1 MPRIIYKCRYLKDAP
16 QAHLS
21 NFVEYVATRDGVD
34 KITNPDLLLP
44 ATKKQ
49 QALIAQILRELPDT
63 ADMFEHE
70 DYIKNPTR
78 ENASEFITRALE
90 NNLDLIGKRKNF
102 VDYVANRPRVERIGT
117 HGLFTDAG
125 QPVVLSQVQDEVSSH
140 TGNVWTNVVSLRR
153 EDATRLGYDNAASW
167 QALMRSQRNIL
178 AESMKIVPENLRW
191 YAAYHDEGHHP
202 HIHLIAYSTDPSEAY
217 VTKQGIEKMRSSL
230 AREIFKQDLVQIYQ
244 RQTDSRKELNLQSKN
259 VMRRLIA
266 ELRSGVCANKT
277 IEDDIQLLSDRLQKT
292 GGKKVYGYLKAD
304 VKAIVNRIVDELAKD
319 ERVSKCYAEWCALRG
334 EVLQTYT
341 GKPPDPVP
349 LSQQKEFK
357 SIKNMVIAE
366 AMNIGDHRFIFEP
379 DEDHDEAAVLDDSA
393 NPETDAPMEMPEDA
407 LEPDDGQPEEEAPD
421 RHRGYN
427 AEWSDRYKEARSF
440 LFGSK
445 TVEQDFAEAHRLFME
460 EAENG
465 NALAMHDLGR
475 MHMDGLG
482 MEISTEAAQEWY
494 QKSLIAFMAVE
505 SEKPRPYIQ
514 YRIGKLHNA
523 GLGTPQD
530 YSQAARWFEMAAEE
544 NHKYAQYS
552 LAGLYYRGQGVS
564 QDFARAFELYQKSA
578 AQGNAY
584 ASYELAKMFRD
595 GIGTGKN
602 MSEADRHFKTAF
614 DGFLLL
620 EARSRDDKLQYRLG
634 QMLQTGTGTEQ
645 NTAAAIQYFEQAAKL
660 GNVNAQYAL
669 AKIYLDIGGEH
680 ENVAKALE
688 WMGKATD
695 SGNPLAQ
702 YAMAKLYLAGDHVE
716 KDAAKAVE
724 LFTKSAEQNN
734 QFAQYALGK
743 LYLTGED
750 APKDV
755 EAAIRWLTAAAE
767 QSNQFAQYALGK
779 LYLSGEDVSKDMEA
793 AIRWLTAAAEQN
805 NQYAQY
811 TLGKL
816 YLSGEDVSK
825 DVEAALRWLT
835 AAAEQSNQYA
845 QYSLGK
851 LYLSGEDAPK
861 DVEAAIRWLT
871 AAAEQ
876 NNQYAQYA
884 LGKLYLMG
892 RDVPRDREQA
902 ERWLTLSAAQGN
914 VYAQFLLE
922 RIDSFRDPSILLA
935 ATRLLRHLGNI
946 FDDKQRPMG
955 SGDRQIDRKLRRK
968 LTEKKSAQGHA
979 HDDHAPQLTY

>member
-1 MPRIIYKCRYLKDAP
+1 MPRIIYKCRYLKNAP

-21 NFVEYVATRDGVD
+21 NLVEYVATRDGVD

-78 ENASEFITRALE
+78 ENASEFITQALE
-90 NNLDLIGKRKNF
+90 NNLDFIGKRKNF

-125 QPVVLSQVQDEVSSH
+125 QPVVLPQVQDEVSSH

-153 EDATRLGYDNAASW
+153 EDAARLGYDNTAAW

-178 AESMKIVPENLRW
+178 AESMKVVPENLRW

-230 AREIFKQDLVQIYQ
+230 AREIFKQDLVQIYE
-244 RQTDSRKELNLQSKN
+244 RQTVSRKELNIQSKD
-259 VMRRLIA
+259 VLRQLIA
-266 ELRSGVCANKT
+266 EMQSGVCESKAV
-277 IEDDIQLLSDRLQKT
+277 EDDIQLLSDRLQKT
-292 GGKKVYGYLKAD
+292 GGKKVYGYIKAD

-319 ERVSKCYAEWCALRG
+319 ERVAKCYTEWCALRG
-334 EVLQTYT
+334 EVLKTYI
-341 GKPPDPVP
+341 GKPPDPIP

-366 AMNIGDHRFIFEP
+366 ALNIGGHHFTFEP
-379 DEDHDEAAVLDDSA
+379 DVDHDEAAVLDDGSA
-393 NPETDAPMEMPEDA
+393 LETDMMLAVPEDTLPA
-407 LEPDDGQPEEEAPD
+407 MPEEEAPD
-421 RHRGYN
+421 RHRGNN
-427 AEWSDRYKEARSF
+427 AEWSDRYKEARTF
-440 LFGSK
+440 LFGSEN
-445 TVEQDFAEAHRLFME
+445 VEQGFAEAYRLFTM

-482 MEISTEAAQEWY
+482 MEIDTEAAQEWY

-505 SEKPRPYIQ
+505 DEKPRPYIQ
-514 YRIGKLHNA
+514 YRIGKLHSA

-530 YSQAARWFEMAAEE
+530 YSQAARWFEMAAAES
-544 NHKYAQYS
+544 HKYAQYS
-552 LAGLYYRGQGVS
+552 LAGLCYRGQGVP
-564 QDFARAFELYQKSA
+564 QDFSRAFELYQKSA

-584 ASYELAKMFRD
+584 ASYELAKMCRD

-602 MSEADRHFKTAF
+602 MAEADRYFKTAF

-620 EARSRDDKLQYRLG
+620 EAKSKDDKLQYRLG
-634 QMLQTGTGTEQ
+634 QMLQSGTGTEQ
-645 NTAAAIQYFEQAAKL
+645 DTAAAIQYFEQSAKL

-669 AKIYLDIGGEH
+669 AKIYLETGGGH
-680 ENVAKALE
+680 ENVTKALA
-688 WMGKATD
+688 WMGKAAD

-702 YAMAKLYLAGDHVE
+702 CALAKLYLAGDHVE

-724 LFTKSAEQNN
+724 LFTRAAEQNN

-743 LYLTGED
+743 LYFTGED
-750 APKDV
+750 VPK
-755 EAAIRWLTAAAE
+755 A
-767 QSNQFAQYALGK
+767 
-779 LYLSGEDVSKDMEA
+779 
-793 AIRWLTAAAEQN
+793 
-805 NQYAQY
+805 
-811 TLGKL
+811 
-816 YLSGEDVSK
+816 
-825 DVEAALRWLT
+825 VEAAL
-835 AAAEQSNQYA
+835 
-845 QYSLGK
+845 
-851 LYLSGEDAPK
+851 
-861 DVEAAIRWLT
+861 RWLT

-892 RDVPRDREQA
+892 RNVPRDKEQA
-902 ERWLTLSAAQGN
+902 EHWLTLSAEQGN

-946 FDDKQRPMG
+946 FDDKQRSMG
-955 SGDRQIDRKLRRK
+955 GDDRQIDRKLRRK
-968 LTEKKSAQGHA
+968 LMEKKSAQGHA
-979 HDDHAPQLTY
+979 YDDHAPQQSY

>member
-1 MPRIIYKCRYLKDAP
+1 MPRIIYKCRYLKNAP

-21 NFVEYVATRDGVD
+21 NLVEYVATRDGVD
-34 KITNPDLLLP
+34 KITSPDLLLP

-49 QALIAQILRELPDT
+49 QALIAQIRRELPDT
-63 ADMFEHE
+63 TDMFEHE
-70 DYIKNPTR
+70 DYTGNPTR

-153 EDATRLGYDNAASW
+153 EDATRLGYDNAAAW
-167 QALMRSQRNIL
+167 QALMRGQRNIL
-178 AESMKIVPENLRW
+178 AESMKVAPEHLRW

-244 RQTDSRKELNLQSKN
+244 QQTDSRKELNIQSKN
-259 VMRRLIA
+259 VIQQLIA
-266 ELRSGVCANKT
+266 ELQSGVCESKA
-277 IEDDIQLLSDRLQKT
+277 IEDDILLLADRLTKT

-319 ERVSKCYAEWCALRG
+319 ERVAKCYAEWCTLRG
-334 EVLQTYT
+334 EVLKTYT

-349 LSQQKEFK
+349 LSQQTEFK

-366 AMNIGDHRFIFEP
+366 ALNIGGHHFIFEP
-379 DEDHDEAAVLDDSA
+379 DEDHNEAAVLDDSSDLEIGM
-393 NPETDAPMEMPEDA
+393 PLVVPDDAPSEIPDLSLETV
-407 LEPDDGQPEEEAPD
+407 EPDHGQPEEAAPD

-427 AEWSDRYKEARSF
+427 AEWSYRYKEARSF
-440 LFGSK
+440 LYGSND
-445 TVEQDFAEAHRLFME
+445 VEQDFAEAHRLFMM
-460 EAENG
+460 EAESG

-482 MEISTEAAQEWY
+482 MEIDTEAAQEWY

-505 SEKPRPYIQ
+505 DEKPRPYIQ
-514 YRIGKLHNA
+514 YRIGKLHSA
-523 GLGTPQD
+523 GLGTQQD
-530 YSQAARWFEMAAEE
+530 YTLAAQWFEMAAAE

-552 LAGLYYRGQGVS
+552 LAGLYYRGQGVP
-564 QDFARAFELYQKSA
+564 QDFDRAFDLYQKSA
-578 AQGNAY
+578 LQGNAY
-584 ASYELAKMFRD
+584 ASYELAKMCRD
-595 GIGTGKN
+595 GIDTGKN
-602 MSEADRHFKTAF
+602 IAEADKHFKTAF
-614 DGFLLL
+614 AGFLLL
-620 EARSRDDKLQYRLG
+620 EAQSRDDKFQYRLG
-634 QMLQTGTGTEQ
+634 QMLQSGTGTEQ
-645 NTAAAIQYFEQAAKL
+645 DTAAAIQYFEQAAKL

-669 AKIYLDIGGEH
+669 SKIYLEIGSEH
-680 ENVAKALE
+680 ENVTKALA
-688 WMGKATD
+688 WMGKAAD

-702 YAMAKLYLAGDHVE
+702 YALAKLYLAGDHVG
-716 KDAAKAVE
+716 KDAAIAVE
-724 LFTKSAEQNN
+724 LFTK
-734 QFAQYALGK
+734 
-743 LYLTGED
+743 
-750 APKDV
+750 
-755 EAAIRWLTAAAE
+755 AAE
-767 QSNQFAQYALGK
+767 QDNQFAQYALGK
-779 LYLSGEDVSKDMEA
+779 LYLSGEDVPKDVDAAMRWLTAAAEQNNQFAQYALGKLHLSGEDVLKDVEA

-805 NQYAQY
+805 NQFAQY
-811 TLGKL
+811 
-816 YLSGEDVSK
+816 
-825 DVEAALRWLT
+825 A
-835 AAAEQSNQYA
+835 
-845 QYSLGK
+845 LGK

-861 DVEAAIRWLT
+861 DVEAAVKWLT
-871 AAAEQ
+871 ASAKQ

-892 RDVPRDREQA
+892 RDVPRDKEQA
-902 ERWLTLSAAQGN
+902 EYWLTLSAEQGN
-914 VYAQFLLE
+914 IYAQFLLE
-922 RIDSFRDPSILLA
+922 RIDNFCDPSALLA

-946 FDDKQRPMG
+946 FDDKQRSMG
-955 SGDRQIDRKLRRK
+955 GGGQQTDRKLRRK
-968 LTEKKSAQGHA
+968 LMEKKSAQGHA